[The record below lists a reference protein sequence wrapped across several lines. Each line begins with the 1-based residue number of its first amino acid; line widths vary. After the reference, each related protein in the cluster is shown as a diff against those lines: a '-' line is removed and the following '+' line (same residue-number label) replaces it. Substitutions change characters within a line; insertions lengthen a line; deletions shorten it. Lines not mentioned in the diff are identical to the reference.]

1 MAYQDSWWSR
11 SGWWNPLAFV
21 SNAGYNLYNSV
32 RNGDGSYLL
41 GNYAN
46 ENAAPMGP
54 IDWFSKASQDA
65 TGSDAYSYGD
75 QIVDTLDRQA
85 REQREAAQAS
95 ADTSMQFSAE
105 QAAINRAFQ
114 ERMRDTAYR
123 AAVNDLR
130 AAGLNPALAYGQG
143 AAASPAGSYATGS
156 AAQMDIAGSYTQ
168 NVALQDTMSKREFIA
183 DMVSAIAGSASRL
196 GAASIIGSRA
206 GRSGSSGSSGG
217 FYDRSGAWHRS

>member
-11 SGWWNPLAFV
+11 SAWWNPLAEL
-21 SNAGYNLYNSV
+21 SNAGYNAVQAAKS
-32 RNGDGSYLL
+32 GDASYLL
-41 GNYAN
+41 GRYAQD
-46 ENAAPMGP
+46 NAAPIGP
-54 IDWFSKASQDA
+54 LDWWKQSAEDA
-65 TGSDAYSYGD
+65 TGEDAYSYAD
-75 QIVDTLDRQA
+75 QIVETLDRQA

-95 ADTSMQFSAE
+95 ADTSMRFSAE
-105 QAAINRAFQ
+105 QAALNRAFQ

-143 AAASPAGSYATGS
+143 PAASPAGSYATGS

-168 NVALQDTMSKREFIA
+168 NVALQDTLSKREFIA

-196 GAASIIGSRA
+196 GAASILGSRA
-206 GRSGSSGSSGG
+206 GRSGSGSSGG
-217 FYDRSGAWHRS
+217 FYDRSGQWHRS